1 MILETNDKSWEV
13 QAVDEI
19 IAAET
24 RIDFIIRE
32 INYLEHVQFENGF
45 FDSYSQWI
53 DDRIDNLQSE
63 LSDLQK
69 VAENE

>member
-1 MILETNDKSWEV
+1 MSWEQ

-19 IAAET
+19 IAAEA

-32 INYLEHVQFENGF
+32 IDYLEHVQFENGF
-45 FDSYSQWI
+45 FDTYSQWI
-53 DDRIDNLQSE
+53 DDRIDDLQSE

-69 VAENE
+69 VVGNE

>member
-1 MILETNDKSWEV
+1 MKKSWEQ

-19 IAAET
+19 IAAEA

-45 FDSYSQWI
+45 FDTYSQWI
-53 DDRIDNLQSE
+53 DDRIEELQLELSE
-63 LSDLQK
+63 LQGED
-69 VAENE
+69 

>member
-1 MILETNDKSWEV
+1 MSWEA

-19 IAAET
+19 IAAEA
-24 RIDFIIRE
+24 RIDFILRE

-45 FDSYSQWI
+45 FDTYSQWI
-53 DDRIDNLQSE
+53 DDRIDDLQEE

-69 VAENE
+69 VVGRE